1 MPFQCAHGAWSK
13 NEEPSLDEMLAEPAV
28 RLLMARDHVTEDAVR
43 NVAQEAIQR
52 MRLRLSKQ
60 PPDCSARPR
69 AGLCCLRSF
78 TDNLKCRVRGRFALS
93 RIPTGL
99 DFRGDSGRPFFLAS
113 GTEPEP
119 AS

>member
-52 MRLRLSKQ
+52 MRLRLSKIGQ
-60 PPDCSARPR
+60 GVTAATTSPA
-69 AGLCCLRSF
+69 
-78 TDNLKCRVRGRFALS
+78 V
-93 RIPTGL
+93 I
-99 DFRGDSGRPFFLAS
+99 SGSP
-113 GTEPEP
+113 
-119 AS
+119 